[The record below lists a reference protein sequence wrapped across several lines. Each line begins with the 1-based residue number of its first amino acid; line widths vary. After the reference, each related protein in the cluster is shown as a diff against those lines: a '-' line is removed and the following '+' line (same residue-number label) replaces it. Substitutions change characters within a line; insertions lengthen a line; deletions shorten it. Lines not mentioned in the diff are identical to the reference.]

1 LGEVS
6 RFLLTRGLW
15 LIVLE
20 FTILRLGWTFS
31 VDVDFFVAQVIWA
44 IGAAM
49 VALAG
54 LVYRPRWAIGVAAP
68 AQSAGFHPR
77 GALGRSRTSLDDT
90 APAGTFAARRRHEA
104 LCALPGRALD
114 WGNGGGLRAGPV
126 FKLDPTSRRR
136 WLFGLGALT
145 SAGFI
150 VLRATNLY
158 GDPAPW
164 TAHDGWLA
172 TLLSF
177 IDCEKFRRRCSVWR

>member
-1 LGEVS
+1 MAVQGQQ
-6 RFLLTRGLW
+6 
-15 LIVLE
+15 
-20 FTILRLGWTFS
+20 RLS
-31 VDVDFFVAQVIWA
+31 HECDQRV
-44 IGAAM
+44 
-49 VALAG
+49 
-54 LVYRPRWAIGVAAP
+54 RC
-68 AQSAGFHPR
+68 
-77 GALGRSRTSLDDT
+77 TSSNPHQL
-90 APAGTFAARRRHEA
+90 
-104 LCALPGRALD
+104 
-114 WGNGGGLRAGPV
+114 GPV

-177 IDCEKFRRRCSVWR
+177 IDCEKYPP